1 MIVLEAG
8 ANCPVQGGT
17 VRLRVRWG
25 PERIG
30 GAEVD
35 VSAFLL
41 GAGGRVI
48 GDEAFL
54 FYNQLVLPG
63 GSARLS
69 LEAGRAELA
78 VETGGLPGSVEKV
91 VVCVALS
98 GARAAGGLSGA
109 SLLEV
114 ECEGTARFVPKP
126 GAERGMI
133 LAELYRRSGQWKLR
147 AVGQGYL
154 GGLGPMAR
162 EYGVDISDDPDQA
175 GAAPAAPV
183 AAPAAAPV
191 GPPAVPA
198 AAPVGPPAVPVSAP
212 PSLARSGPPPL
223 PPLPRS
229 GPPPLPAG
237 APPLPAGAPAG
248 GKPKLSLEKKLD
260 ALGVTSPKLLTLA
273 KTAQLS
279 LKKRNLDGHAASVG
293 LCMDVSGSMGNMFR
307 DGTVQTVIERVL
319 GLGLNFDDNGAI
331 DVFAFAATSQYIGE
345 LRHDRFPGAAAWI
358 QREEKCGGTTS
369 YAPAIWKILEHYGYA
384 KDGKPLTEVKL
395 PAQRPVYLLF
405 ITDGGNDDKNPS
417 KAAIEAAARFPVFFQ
432 FVGIGGAEFPFLE
445 RLDDLKGRFL
455 DNVDF
460 FEMNN
465 PAQVPEAELYD
476 KVMAEY
482 PKWLAQ
488 AQAKNIVL

>member
-1 MIVLEAG
+1 V
-8 ANCPVQGGT
+8 
-17 VRLRVRWG
+17 
-25 PERIG
+25 
-30 GAEVD
+30 
-35 VSAFLL
+35 
-41 GAGGRVI
+41 
-48 GDEAFL
+48 
-54 FYNQLVLPG
+54 
-63 GSARLS
+63 
-69 LEAGRAELA
+69 
-78 VETGGLPGSVEKV
+78 
-91 VVCVALS
+91 
-98 GARAAGGLSGA
+98 
-109 SLLEV
+109 
-114 ECEGTARFVPKP
+114 ARFVP
-126 GAERGMI
+126 GRGGERAMI
-133 LAELYRRSGQWKLR
+133 LAELYRRSGQWKIR
-147 AVGQGYL
+147 AVGQGYV

-175 GAAPAAPV
+175 APAAPV
-183 AAPAAAPV
+183 SA
-191 GPPAVPA
+191 
-198 AAPVGPPAVPVSAP
+198 PPAVPVSAPPAVPVSAPPAVP

-223 PPLPRS
+223 PSLARP
-229 GPPPLPAG
+229 GPPPLPSG
-237 APPLPAGAPAG
+237 APPLPA

-260 ALGVTSPKLLTLA
+260 TLGVTSPKLLTLA

-279 LKKRNLDGHAASVG
+279 LKKRNLDGHEAIVG
-293 LCMDVSGSMGNMFR
+293 LCMDVSGSMGDMFQ

-331 DVFAFAATSQYIGE
+331 DIFAFAAQSQYIGE

-358 QREEKCGGTTS
+358 QREEECGGTTS

-384 KDGKPLTEVKL
+384 KNGKPLTEVKL

-432 FVGIGGAEFPFLE
+432 FIGIGGAEFPFLE

-465 PAQVPEAELYD
+465 PAQVPESELYD

-482 PKWLAQ
+482 PKWLQQ
-488 AQAKNIVL
+488 ARLKNITN